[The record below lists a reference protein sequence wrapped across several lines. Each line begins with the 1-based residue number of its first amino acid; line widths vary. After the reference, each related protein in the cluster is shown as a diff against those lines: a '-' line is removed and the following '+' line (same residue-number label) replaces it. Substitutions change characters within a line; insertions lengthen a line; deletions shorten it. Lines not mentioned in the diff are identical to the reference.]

1 MTFGDVFVCLVA
13 GLAVPLAILD
23 AVRTIMDK
31 DLPLQINGLQFER
44 RALPWILALL
54 AGPGLLMDRVA
65 EAWRD
70 GAISRADLAHGVIIT
85 LGWAGV
91 YGYVML
97 SLAEKLIG
105 IQA

>member
-1 MTFGDVFVCLVA
+1 MTFGDVFVCLVT

-23 AVRTIMDK
+23 AARTILDGE
-31 DLPLQINGLQFER
+31 LPLQINGLQFER
-44 RALPWILALL
+44 RALPWILAVL
-54 AGPGLLMDRVA
+54 AGPALLVDRVA

-70 GAISRADLAHGVIIT
+70 DALPRSDLAHGVLIT
-85 LGWAGV
+85 LGWAGI

-97 SLAEKLIG
+97 SLAEKIIG